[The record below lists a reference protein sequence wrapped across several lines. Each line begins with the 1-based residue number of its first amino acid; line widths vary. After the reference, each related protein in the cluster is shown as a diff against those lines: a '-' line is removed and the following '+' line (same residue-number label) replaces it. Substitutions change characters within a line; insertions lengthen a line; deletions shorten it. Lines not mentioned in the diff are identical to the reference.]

1 MRCPP
6 AVIIDPTDPGRNAG
20 GAAISLESL
29 SKMKMLSKIFLSSPP
44 SEKFFS
50 MVQPEGEIFGGS
62 RDSTFALFTLPRPD
76 EIDDVIYPQA
86 VRLRNILMGL
96 LSREGFLP
104 IDSEVLVNE
113 RVQILVEC
121 ERGGT
126 LPRIKVH
133 EGPPVDSKNA
143 MDFYAKWKGRRRL
156 RGGPY
161 IRGGNRLYVDVERS
175 EVGLEEVVRNGLRQY
190 NIGAHLNRLRD
201 SLEII
206 ITAEP
211 DSGMEIF
218 RKYLSRQIWP

>member
-1 MRCPP
+1 
-6 AVIIDPTDPGRNAG
+6 
-20 GAAISLESL
+20 
-29 SKMKMLSKIFLSSPP
+29 MKMLSKIFLSSPP